1 MPEPQSALPL
11 PVPLSMS
18 SATSGP
24 TKESPSPIPTRSKD
38 QDTSSPTTKPHRKP
52 FRKIHPILRLKL
64 RDLSSEG
71 TRDFLDAVK
80 PGYVVEEAVQTV
92 LRLLYTP
99 SSDIPGTRS
108 VTLILRPMEG
118 VAYTTGW
125 DVDNDHKE
133 IHFSTDYIKF
143 IDTERKE
150 HEITGV
156 LVHEMV
162 HAWQWNAFG
171 TAPGG
176 LIEGI
181 ADWVR
186 LHAGYAPP
194 HWRKEV
200 GGDWDAGYQHT
211 GYFLDYLEQKYGKGS
226 VPTINDRLRN
236 KRYDEETFWKELFGH
251 KVDKLWADYQKALE
265 KDKGKKDAEN
275 EKERKTLDKD
285 TSKKDVDHEK
295 DEKTVTRKPDQ
306 KTLKKEEKT
315 ATKKSDHKG
324 QPDKVQGK
332 SENDG
337 KDEEDEDE
345 PVMVEREDH
354 SSKDVPHAEKGK
366 EGKKASGSKE
376 TQKPKK

>member
-1 MPEPQSALPL
+1 
-11 PVPLSMS
+11 MS
-18 SATSGP
+18 STTSGP
-24 TKESPSPIPTRSKD
+24 TKESPSPIPSRSKD
-38 QDTSSPTTKPHRKP
+38 KDTSSPAATPHKRPILKV
-52 FRKIHPILRLKL
+52 HPVLRLKI

-71 TRDFLDAVK
+71 TRDFLAAVK

-99 SSDIPGTRS
+99 SSNIPGTRS
-108 VTLILRPMEG
+108 VTLVLRPMEG
-118 VAYTTGW
+118 VAYTTGR
-125 DVDNDHKE
+125 DFDHDHKE
-133 IHFSTDYIKF
+133 IHFSTDYIKQVAQ
-143 IDTERKE
+143 ERKQ

-194 HWRKEV
+194 HWTKER

-226 VPTINDRLRN
+226 VPSINEQLRQ
-236 KRYDEETFWKELFGH
+236 KKYDQETFWKALFGH
-251 KVDKLWADYQKALE
+251 KVDKLWADYQKTLE
-265 KDKGKKDAEN
+265 KDS
-275 EKERKTLDKD
+275 
-285 TSKKDVDHEK
+285 SKKDVHNE
-295 DEKTVTRKPDQ
+295 EEHQ
-306 KTLKKEEKT
+306 KIAK
-315 ATKKSDHKG
+315 KKSDHVH
-324 QPDKVQGK
+324 QSEETRSK
-332 SENDG
+332 S
-337 KDEEDEDE
+337 KDNSISEEYEGDDVDE

-354 SSKDVPHAEKGK
+354 PTNDPSNAEKTK
-366 EGKKASGSKE
+366 ESKKGSESKAS
-376 TQKPKK
+376 QKSEK